1 MTFPNIGMSDKKNKK
16 NKLEGR
22 STKPSKLCLVFFAFV
37 CVEALLGDMVGRG
50 LIIYVMFCSMGW
62 LVFEIILP
70 RELEEHHTTFLNN
83 VIYIGMSGHRCSQS
97 PFDLQGC

>member
-1 MTFPNIGMSDKKNKK
+1 MTFPNIGMSDKKIRRTSWRVEVTNPA
-16 NKLEGR
+16 
-22 STKPSKLCLVFFAFV
+22 SYVWFCFVF
-37 CVEALLGDMVGRG
+37 VEDLLGDMDGRG

>member
-1 MTFPNIGMSDKKNKK
+1 MLTSARLLAWAWTEIVKMSYMFRNVNFDFSLYCDVRQQKQKN

-50 LIIYVMFCSMGW
+50 LII
-62 LVFEIILP
+62 
-70 RELEEHHTTFLNN
+70 
-83 VIYIGMSGHRCSQS
+83 
-97 PFDLQGC
+97 